1 MVSLVVV
8 IWPGVSR
15 KRRWMTSGVMAGVAG
30 QPGAERSGQGLG
42 QDGEHDVEVD
52 VEVDRAGQRVGAAR
66 IISASRCS
74 MVIRRA
80 CWRMRLRVVV
90 SRSLVM
96 ITVGVS
102 WPRPVTISW
111 RTVPG

>member
-1 MVSLVVV
+1 
-8 IWPGVSR
+8 
-15 KRRWMTSGVMAGVAG
+15 
-30 QPGAERSGQGLG
+30 
-42 QDGEHDVEVD
+42 
-52 VEVDRAGQRVGAAR
+52 
-66 IISASRCS
+66 

-80 CWRMRLRVVV
+80 YWRMRLRVVV